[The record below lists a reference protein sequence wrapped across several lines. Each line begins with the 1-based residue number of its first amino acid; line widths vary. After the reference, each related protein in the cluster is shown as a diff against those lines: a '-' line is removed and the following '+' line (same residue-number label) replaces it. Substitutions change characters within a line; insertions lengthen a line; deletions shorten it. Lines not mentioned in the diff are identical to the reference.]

1 MVFYAGMSM
10 NRILTIVGARPQFVK
25 AGVVSKALLKY
36 GIEELLVHTGQHYD
50 AAMSDVF
57 FTELGIPTP
66 AFHLGIGSLGHGAQT
81 GRMLEA
87 LDTVIQDTKPSRVLV
102 FGDTNSTLAGAL
114 AAAKLHIPIDHIEAG
129 LRSFNRL
136 MPEEI
141 NRIVTDHVSAI
152 LFAPTDTAVT
162 NLCNEGISGARVFK
176 CGDVMYDASLAAAEI
191 ANNASKV
198 LEEHAL
204 APKNYVLSTIHRADN
219 TDDPELL
226 QKIFEALA
234 EVASKIQVVLP
245 LHPRTRA
252 ALENQGLLKDV
263 QKTITLIEP
272 KGYIDMTHLEVN
284 ASAIATDSGGVQKEA
299 FFHGVP
305 CITLRSETEWV
316 ELVDL
321 GWNVVA
327 NPRRGGIAEII
338 LSRIGVDGDSSSPY
352 GVGNAAELIAERILT
367 ELTANELI

>member
-1 MVFYAGMSM
+1 M

>member
-1 MVFYAGMSM
+1 M
-10 NRILTIVGARPQFVK
+10 K
-25 AGVVSKALLKY
+25 AGVVSRALQKVGLKET
-36 GIEELLVHTGQHYD
+36 IVHTGQHYD
-50 AAMSDVF
+50 SSMSDIF
-57 FTELGIPTP
+57 FEELGIPTP
-66 AFHLGIGSLGHGAQT
+66 EYHLGIGSAGHGAQT

-87 LDTVIQDTKPSRVLV
+87 VETVITETKPDRVLV
-102 FGDTNSTLAGAL
+102 YGDTNSTLAGAL
-114 AAAKLHIPIDHIEAG
+114 AAVKLHIPVDHVESG
-129 LRSFNRL
+129 LRSFNRT

-141 NRIVTDHVSAI
+141 NRVVTDHVSSI
-152 LFAPTDTAVT
+152 LFAPTNTAVA
-162 NLCNEGISGARVFK
+162 NLESEGISGDQVFK

-191 ANNASKV
+191 ANKASKV
-198 LEEHAL
+198 LEEHGL
-204 APKNYVLSTIHRADN
+204 TPQNYVLSTIHRADN

-226 QKIFEALA
+226 QEIFKALA
-234 EVASKIQVVLP
+234 EVASQIPVVLP

-252 ALENQGLLKDV
+252 AIENQGLLKDV

-327 NPRRGGIAEII
+327 NPRCGGIAETI

-352 GVGNAAELIAERILT
+352 GAGNAAELIAERILT